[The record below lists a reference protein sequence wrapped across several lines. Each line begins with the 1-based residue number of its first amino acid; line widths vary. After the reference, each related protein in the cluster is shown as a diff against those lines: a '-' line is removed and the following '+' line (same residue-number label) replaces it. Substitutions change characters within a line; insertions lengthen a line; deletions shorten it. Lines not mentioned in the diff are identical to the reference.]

1 MKILTKFEQLKQIA
15 EQEFNC
21 TIAKSSTTNK
31 TFEKLF
37 GFSLSDIDE
46 VVEMPGG

>member
-21 TIAKSSTTNK
+21 TITKSSTTNK

-46 VVEMPGG
+46 AVEMPGG